1 MQKPVICFDWD
12 GTLCDSMQLCVE
24 EVRLTLERMGLPVPS
39 EDVLRSC
46 NGPNDEEAA
55 PLIGI
60 PPHRVAEYL
69 DIRVNT
75 GLALCPTVNRLFPS
89 VKEMLEAVRDRAVL
103 CVVSNGMGTYI
114 DLCLRVFGLEG
125 VFQRIESYHHGRSKA
140 QALAEVLA
148 DLKPGRVWMI
158 GDRLG
163 DIEAG
168 KANGISTIAACYGYG
183 NAQEWAAADRQVRS
197 VEELTQ
203 MLLQLT
209 EAER

>member
-12 GTLCDSMQLCVE
+12 GTLADSMQLCVE

-60 PPHRVAEYL
+60 PQHRLAEYL

-75 GLALCPTVNRLFPS
+75 GLALCPTVNHLFPG
-89 VKEMLEAVRDRAVL
+89 VREMLDALRDKAVL
-103 CVVSNGMGTYI
+103 CVVSNGMSNYI

-125 VFQRIESYHHGRSKA
+125 VFRRTEAFRHGRSKA
-140 QALAEVLA
+140 QALAEVLS
-148 DLKPGRVWMI
+148 DLKPERVWMV

-168 KANGISTIAACYGYG
+168 KANGVPTIAACYGYG
-183 NAQEWAAADRQVRS
+183 APEEWAAADMRAQTVAELS
-197 VEELTQ
+197 V
-203 MLLQLT
+203 LLARLI
-209 EAER
+209 ESER